1 MDYSTFKSLQILLF
15 WGSAI
20 AFCVWQ
26 LRAVQRMR
34 QQRVVARDR
43 VRPVSRP
50 RARYQAL
57 SQRDRD
63 CA

>member
-34 QQRVVARDR
+34 RQRVTVKQDAVSRRQLPAR
-43 VRPVSRP
+43 VR
-50 RARYQAL
+50 
-57 SQRDRD
+57 RDS
-63 CA
+63 

>member
-20 AFCVWQ
+20 AFCIWQ

-34 QQRVVARDR
+34 RQRLTVKHDEALRR
-43 VRPVSRP
+43 GSPTQP
-50 RARYQAL
+50 RER
-57 SQRDRD
+57 R
-63 CA
+63 

>member
-26 LRAVQRMR
+26 LRTVQRMR
-34 QQRVVARDR
+34 RQRVAVKETERLGSRARARD
-43 VRPVSRP
+43 
-50 RARYQAL
+50 QAL
-57 SQRDRD
+57 GQHERK
-63 CA
+63 

>member
-43 VRPVSRP
+43 ARPVSRL

-57 SQRDRD
+57 GQRDRD
-63 CA
+63 

>member
-26 LRAVQRMR
+26 LRTVQRMR
-34 QQRVVARDR
+34 RQRVVVRARE
-43 VRPVSRP
+43 RPGSRP
-50 RARYQAL
+50 RAGYQAL
-57 SQRDRD
+57 GRRNRH
-63 CA
+63 

>member
-34 QQRVVARDR
+34 RQRVTVKQDAASRRQLPAR
-43 VRPVSRP
+43 VR
-50 RARYQAL
+50 
-57 SQRDRD
+57 RDS
-63 CA
+63 

>member
-26 LRAVQRMR
+26 LRAMQRMR
-34 QQRVVARDR
+34 RQRVV
-43 VRPVSRP
+43 VRERERLGSR
-50 RARYQAL
+50 RRGYQAL
-57 SQRDRD
+57 NLRDRH
-63 CA
+63 

>member
-20 AFCVWQ
+20 AFCIWQ

-34 QQRVVARDR
+34 RQRITVKQDEATGRR
-43 VRPVSRP
+43 ALAQP
-50 RARYQAL
+50 RER
-57 SQRDRD
+57 R
-63 CA
+63 